1 MQIEKLYL
9 QYFRNYTSRLITFK
23 PGVNVLIG
31 KNAVGK
37 TNVLEAVYLLA
48 TGESFRAQKIDEMV
62 AWNYEVTHLGAK
74 VVNKHGEA
82 DLKVILTRGIVAGEK
97 ARKRQFLV
105 NDVARQKQTFTG
117 NLAVVA
123 FLPADLQLIS
133 GTPGIRRRYMDGVL
147 SQVDKEYARSL
158 QSYEKGLRRR
168 NKLLDMIREGQVQ
181 KSTLVYWDH
190 LLIREGAVLTDKR
203 REWADF
209 LNEQSETT
217 RLVYDYSAI
226 SEGRLAQYEKEE
238 VMVGYTMVGPHKDDF
253 SLETKHRADTA
264 KWRDLATYGSRGEQR
279 MGVLWLKKCEMAF
292 TEGRIGEKPVLLLD
306 DIFSELDSEHE
317 ALVWQMAEQSQTI
330 ITTSDELPKT
340 QRKLHLMQLG

>member
-123 FLPADLQLIS
+123 FLPADLLLIS

-147 SQVDKEYARSL
+147 SQADKEYARSL
-158 QSYEKGLRRR
+158 QSY
-168 NKLLDMIREGQVQ
+168 
-181 KSTLVYWDH
+181 
-190 LLIREGAVLTDKR
+190 
-203 REWADF
+203 
-209 LNEQSETT
+209 
-217 RLVYDYSAI
+217 
-226 SEGRLAQYEKEE
+226 
-238 VMVGYTMVGPHKDDF
+238 
-253 SLETKHRADTA
+253 
-264 KWRDLATYGSRGEQR
+264 
-279 MGVLWLKKCEMAF
+279 
-292 TEGRIGEKPVLLLD
+292 
-306 DIFSELDSEHE
+306 
-317 ALVWQMAEQSQTI
+317 
-330 ITTSDELPKT
+330 
-340 QRKLHLMQLG
+340 